1 MNSLSRKPM
10 LRAALTKTREMIRV
24 RLTKPTRL
32 LLEGELRASNRPLST
47 RLMQRKDASRERF
60 KEKSVRRRLRS

>member
-10 LRAALTKTREMIRV
+10 LKAVPTKTREMIRA

-32 LLEGELRASNRPLST
+32 LLEVELRASNRPLST